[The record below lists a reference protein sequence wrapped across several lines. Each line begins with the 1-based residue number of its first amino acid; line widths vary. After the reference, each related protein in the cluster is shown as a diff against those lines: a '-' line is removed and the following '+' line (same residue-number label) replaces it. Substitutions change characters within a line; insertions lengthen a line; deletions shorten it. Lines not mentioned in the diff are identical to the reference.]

1 MGGTN
6 GRSIFKSASRIIY
19 TLANDLR
26 CIFSYIVIEVEEK
39 NMQSVNTNQ
48 NQANTNP
55 KR

>member
-26 CIFSYIVIEVEEK
+26 CIFSCIVIGVEEK
-39 NMQSVNTNQ
+39 NMQSVNAIP
-48 NQANTNP
+48 NQAHT
-55 KR
+55 KSKW